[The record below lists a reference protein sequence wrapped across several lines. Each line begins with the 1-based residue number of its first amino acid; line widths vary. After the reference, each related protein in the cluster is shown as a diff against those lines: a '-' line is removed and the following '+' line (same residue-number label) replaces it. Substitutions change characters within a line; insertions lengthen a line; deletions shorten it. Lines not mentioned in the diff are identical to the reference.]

1 MEAVEWFSWSNLFYL
16 IGLILAG
23 YASAITAKNR
33 NIFVQIQEL
42 VDVLEKANRDKKI
55 TAAEKKQIVKEGLDI
70 GKAVIQSKWKLW

>member
-1 MEAVEWFSWSNLFYL
+1 MEAIEWFSWSNLFYL